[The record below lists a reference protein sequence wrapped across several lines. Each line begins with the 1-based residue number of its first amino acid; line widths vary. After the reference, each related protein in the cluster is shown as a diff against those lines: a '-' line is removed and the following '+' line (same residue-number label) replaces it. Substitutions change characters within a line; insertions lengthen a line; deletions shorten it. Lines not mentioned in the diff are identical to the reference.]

1 MFLLITGNQ
10 TSGILICKQLN
21 QINMDFYKL
30 IQEQGFNGHTAMD
43 IGCILALSSVEK
55 SKEEYLKDNN
65 NAVKAEEALEEGLK
79 KALKLI

>member
-1 MFLLITGNQ
+1 
-10 TSGILICKQLN
+10 
-21 QINMDFYKL
+21 MDFYKL

-55 SKEEYLKDNN
+55 SKDDTFFDTYG
-65 NAVKAEEALEEGLK
+65 EALEEGLK

>member
-1 MFLLITGNQ
+1 
-10 TSGILICKQLN
+10 
-21 QINMDFYKL
+21 MDFYKL

-65 NAVKAEEALEEGLK
+65 NAVKAVKE
-79 KALKLI
+79 

>member
-55 SKEEYLKDNN
+55 SKDDTFFDTYG
-65 NAVKAEEALEEGLK
+65 EALEEGLK